1 VKKNMTGITAAT
13 NRKSL
18 VIEQWGC
25 GPLMSDYGEGSIEWK
40 QSMSFLGSPVHG
52 YSEMPVQSFPR
63 NSRVN
68 KVQY

>member
-1 VKKNMTGITAAT
+1 
-13 NRKSL
+13 
-18 VIEQWGC
+18 
-25 GPLMSDYGEGSIEWK
+25 MSDYREGFIEWK

-52 YSEMPVQSFPR
+52 YSEMTVQFFPR